1 MKKTLFFVSLMLSLW
16 RGEAHG
22 EIITYIDHEVSG
34 TGTSTVVTEVERTV
48 NTDDADVI
56 YSTEMPNYLNQ
67 ESGNV
72 ELYNKTVV
80 LNSSHVFN
88 NPVVCWGTVNIIL
101 CGDYTLNCW
110 AMINVAS
117 GHALNIYV
125 KKGSTGTLV
134 AKSGSHNAGIGS
146 IENISAGKINIHGG
160 TIEATGGMY
169 GAGIGGG
176 HIRGFDADAT
186 KGALTIY
193 DGTVTAMG
201 GQYGAGI
208 GGGSYADYSG
218 NIIIYGGTITATA
231 GENAAGV
238 GGGSSASGA
247 IFAMY
252 GGSLTATGSK
262 GGAGIGGGE
271 FKNGGTVEIY
281 GGIVRANGSSYWLSG
296 DHSGAGI
303 GGGYGGSCGQVT
315 IKGGTVYAKAA
326 GQNGEGYRAIGPG
339 QGSNDYGELTIGE
352 EMTVW
357 AGTESSN
364 NRKPEAD
371 RAGSCQYN
379 PYAKIYVCDHSG
391 STITIDDGFT
401 HHHNGCIYCE
411 IASDAKQ
418 NHIFNDANKC
428 MCGLVSLKDNA
439 DNAVTISTYNNN
451 TSQTITLTGR
461 KLWKDGTW
469 NTLCLPFAI
478 NDFTD
483 TPLEG
488 ATVKSLES
496 ASFSGGTLTLNF
508 SENSLTAIEVGKPY
522 IVKWTAQTPDYVEN
536 PVFNNVTISTATAD
550 VATDVVTFKG
560 TCAPVS
566 IGNTGDNTKLY
577 LGAANKL
584 YWPNGKMTI
593 GAFRAYFQLNGITAG
608 TPVGARA
615 FVLNFGE
622 EEATGIS
629 LTPTPSPKGEGSN
642 YWFTL
647 DGRRLSGKPSHAGVY
662 INNGITVVVK

>member
-1 MKKTLFFVSLMLSLW
+1 MLTLLSM
-16 RGEAHG
+16 EARG

-34 TGTSTVVTEVERTV
+34 TGTNTVVTEVERTV

-117 GHALNIYV
+117 GHPLNIYV

-134 AKSGSHNAGIGS
+134 AKSGSNNAGIGS
-146 IENISAGKINIHGG
+146 IENVPTGIINIHGG

-176 HIRGFDADAT
+176 HVIGFDVDAT
-186 KGALTIY
+186 KGGLTIY
-193 DGTVTAMG
+193 DGTVTAAG

-208 GGGSYADYSG
+208 GGGSYANHSG

-238 GGGSSASGA
+238 GGGSSAGGA

-296 DHSGAGI
+296 KQSGAGI
-303 GGGYGGSCGQVT
+303 GGGYGGSCGKVT
-315 IKGGTVYAKAA
+315 IKGGTVYAKAG

-339 QGSNDYGELTIGE
+339 ESSNDYGELTIGE

-379 PYAKIYVCDHSG
+379 PYAKISVCDHSG
-391 STITIDDGFT
+391 SAIIIDDGFA
-401 HHHNGCIYCE
+401 HHHDGCIYCA

-418 NHIFNDANKC
+418 NHIFDDNNKC
-428 MCGLVSLKDNA
+428 MCGLVSLKDHA
-439 DNAVTISTYNNN
+439 DNDATISTYNN

-461 KLWKDGTW
+461 KLWKDGSW
-469 NTLCLPFAI
+469 NTLCLPFAVSNI
-478 NDFTD
+478 TD
-483 TPLEG
+483 TPLKD
-488 ATVKSLES
+488 ATVKTLES
-496 ASFSGGTLTLNF
+496 AEFSNGTLTLNF
-508 SENSLTAIEVGKPY
+508 SDNLNAIEAGKPY
-522 IVKWTAQTPDYVEN
+522 IVKWAATTPNYVES
-536 PVFNNVTISTATAD
+536 PVFSNITISNATAN
-550 VATDVVTFKG
+550 VATNVVTFTG
-560 TCAPVS
+560 LYAPLS
-566 IGNTGDNTKLY
+566 IGSTGDNTKLY
-577 LGAANKL
+577 LGTDNKL
-584 YWPNGKMTI
+584 YYPNAAMTI
-593 GAFRAYFQLNGITAG
+593 GCQRAYFQLADGITAG
-608 TPVGARA
+608 NPTNSVRS
-615 FVLNFGE
+615 FVLNFGDE
-622 EEATGIS
+622 DATGIS
-629 LTPTPSPKGEGSN
+629 PTSSSYLNGGEC
-642 YWFTL
+642 Y
-647 DGRRLSGKPSHAGVY
+647 DLSGRKVGSLKKGIY
-662 INNGITVVVK
+662 IHNGKIVILK